1 MLTSRIGAHASSVGM
16 PPRWMTA
23 AAPAQAAVI
32 AAMSVTD
39 AVTDSSP
46 GPGDGASGVTSSSR
60 STRPGLASRARSM
73 VPTWPAAP
81 VMRIVGTRHEPTPAG
96 LAGAGRGHRRPVPGG
111 VDAPGGFGGVYN
123 RIMITTDELRRTL
136 GPLGIWMPPP
146 ARIGIEPESY
156 AREIEAA
163 GFTSVW
169 YPGMNSPADLAA
181 VEPALA
187 ATERLVLGT
196 GIASVWTWAPAELA
210 AAAERLENLYPGR
223 FILGLGVS
231 HAPAVEAAGQ
241 AYVKPY
247 AKMVRFLGEMPATA
261 APVILAALGP
271 KMLELSRD
279 RAAGAHPYFSP
290 PEHTAIARQVLGPA
304 PLLVPEIAV
313 SLTPGD
319 SGAAQARDYAKM
331 YLRLPNYTGNLR
343 RLGYTD
349 ADIDGGGSDRLMS
362 DVVPHGP
369 EASLAR
375 ITGHLDAGGDHVVV
389 QLIGE
394 GGRFAAGDL
403 KALAELTTG
412 LR

>member
-1 MLTSRIGAHASSVGM
+1 
-16 PPRWMTA
+16 
-23 AAPAQAAVI
+23 
-32 AAMSVTD
+32 
-39 AVTDSSP
+39 
-46 GPGDGASGVTSSSR
+46 
-60 STRPGLASRARSM
+60 
-73 VPTWPAAP
+73 
-81 VMRIVGTRHEPTPAG
+81 
-96 LAGAGRGHRRPVPGG
+96 
-111 VDAPGGFGGVYN
+111 
-123 RIMITTDELRRTL
+123 MITTDELRRRL

-169 YPGMNSPADLAA
+169 YPGVNSPADLAA
-181 VEPALA
+181 IEPALA

-196 GIASVWTWAPAELA
+196 GIASVWTWPPAELA
-210 AAAERLENLYPGR
+210 AAAQRLEDLYQGR

-247 AKMVRFLGEMPATA
+247 TKMARFLDELPAV
-261 APVILAALGP
+261 PVPVVLAALGP
-271 KMLELSRD
+271 RMLELSRD
-279 RAAGAHPYFSP
+279 RTAGAHPYFSP
-290 PEHTAIARQVLGPA
+290 PEHTAFARQVLGPGS
-304 PLLVPEIAV
+304 LLVPEIAV

-319 SGAAQARDYAKM
+319 AGAAQARAYAKF
-331 YLRLPNYTGNLR
+331 YLGLPNYTGNLR
-343 RLGYTD
+343 RFGYTD

-375 ITGHLDAGGDHVVV
+375 ITGHLDAGADHVVV

-403 KALAELTTG
+403 RALTELTKG

>member
-1 MLTSRIGAHASSVGM
+1 
-16 PPRWMTA
+16 
-23 AAPAQAAVI
+23 
-32 AAMSVTD
+32 
-39 AVTDSSP
+39 
-46 GPGDGASGVTSSSR
+46 
-60 STRPGLASRARSM
+60 
-73 VPTWPAAP
+73 
-81 VMRIVGTRHEPTPAG
+81 
-96 LAGAGRGHRRPVPGG
+96 
-111 VDAPGGFGGVYN
+111 
-123 RIMITTDELRRTL
+123 MITTDELRRTL

-196 GIASVWTWAPAELA
+196 GIASVWTWQPAELA
-210 AAAERLENLYPGR
+210 AAAERLANLYPGR

-247 AKMVRFLGEMPATA
+247 AKMVRFLDELPATS

-279 RAAGAHPYFSP
+279 RAAGAHPYFTP
-290 PEHTAIARQVLGPA
+290 PEHTAIARRVLGPA

-403 KALAELTTG
+403 KALAELTKG